1 MKLLK
6 AELEQ
11 IIKEEIEKV
20 LKEYRAQP
28 VDGGDGGGPG
38 SDPGADL
45 RKKIEDDEKFLKKFP
60 YNTDRKS
67 QLKKNK
73 KELGK
78 VEGDQMNKH
87 FAKQAKQVRSKD
99 GYGAMAGTAMRN
111 ADNRPFGAPGTGEN
125 DMETFMKNFP
135 GGGGALGAGQLTKKK
150 ARSKNARQIAL
161 SRKTGISIKKMQ
173 KDLFDR
179 GFAPQGVSEKD
190 FVDGRPG
197 SNTRQAIEDLQD
209 DLQVKADGLY
219 GPGTHKAWK
228 NQDFAYARR
237 KSFADRGVVD
247 RDVAAAA
254 KKKAAAAQSA
264 GGNIARLKKAVQ
276 DAKINFRTMRSPKGG
291 TPVNDTRYKI
301 AKLQYQKAQALL
313 KKALGQQKLA
323 RLKAAQSAKLA
334 NRKKASQ
341 SGTANIPTR

>member
-28 VDGGDGGGPG
+28 VDGGDGGGSG
-38 SDPGADL
+38 SDPDAAL
-45 RKKIEDDEKFLKKFP
+45 RKKIEDDKSYIELNLGSKESRAAVKKRIE
-60 YNTDRKS
+60 T
-67 QLKKNK
+67 NK
-73 KELGK
+73 AKLEDLT
-78 VEGDQMNKH
+78 
-87 FAKQAKQVRSKD
+87 KQAR
-99 GYGAMAGTAMRN
+99 AN
-111 ADNRPFGAPGTGEN
+111 PFGPAASDAELA
-125 DMETFMKNFP
+125 DIRK
-135 GGGGALGAGQLTKKK
+135 GAEVSPFTNYGQDYAKAIARDVKDLSPARKK
-150 ARSKNARQIAL
+150 RSKNARQIAL

-173 KDLFDR
+173 KDLFDK

-197 SNTRQAIEDLQD
+197 QMTRQAIEDLQD

-219 GPGTHKAWK
+219 GQDTHKAWK
-228 NQDFAYARR
+228 KQDFAYARR
-237 KSFADRGVVD
+237 KSFADKGVVD
-247 RDVAAAA
+247 RDVATAA
-254 KKKAAAAQSA
+254 KKKAAVAQSA

-276 DAKINFRTMRSPKGG
+276 NAKINFRTMRSPQGG
-291 TPVNDTRYKI
+291 TPVNDPRYKR

-313 KKALGQQKLA
+313 RKALGQQKLA

-334 NRKKASQ
+334 QRPS
-341 SGTANIPTR
+341 R